1 MFPKQ
6 YHQLIVYHFFKQMK
20 ICLFVVG
27 KTNKNLT
34 IFIFHKFFKAFLFKC
49 QVISGICFIYLN
61 TIGSLVIS
69 REVFFEL
76 FSIAILLAVFYNV
89 GRPSLVEAPI
99 CLKPGRVRTIYHLTI
114 PVAC

>member
-1 MFPKQ
+1 
-6 YHQLIVYHFFKQMK
+6 MK

-61 TIGSLVIS
+61 TIGS
-69 REVFFEL
+69 
-76 FSIAILLAVFYNV
+76 YTM
-89 GRPSLVEAPI
+89 SL
-99 CLKPGRVRTIYHLTI
+99 T
-114 PVAC
+114 